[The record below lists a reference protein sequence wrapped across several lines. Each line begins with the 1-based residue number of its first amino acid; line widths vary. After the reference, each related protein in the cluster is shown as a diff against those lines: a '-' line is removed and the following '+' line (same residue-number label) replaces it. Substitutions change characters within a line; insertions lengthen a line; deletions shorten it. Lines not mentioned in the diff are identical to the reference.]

1 MSKKERIRLL
11 IGVIV
16 MILLFCAI
24 ASIGWTQD
32 EFIITYYYGFD
43 GKYETD
49 TVKKGFQRNPLEPG
63 RFGYLFDGW
72 YYLDREGNEVL
83 FDFES
88 ERVTSNL
95 ELTAHWKPAETEM
108 RLYYHVYEDYV
119 FEETVHLDPVIVKYG
134 EEYDLPTVDLDGLYF
149 VGWQS
154 LYGRKIYASG
164 VWTLPVA
171 EMPLEGRF
179 SKFKPGTTYYLGKY
193 EQDNYEQNGKEKIEW
208 IPIDKKDGKYLL
220 VSKYSLDAKSLHQAD
235 KGFPYISWAE
245 CDLREWLNTEF
256 YDTVFTDDEKLLI
269 QDSYDAELGTTDK
282 VFLLSLEEKK
292 LLIGF
297 DEYGA
302 GTQYALA
309 AGLDAT
315 SHMADGYSRWLTRS
329 CDDGKNWGTSGGSSQ
344 ISISPVEILGL
355 RPAIW
360 IDAEKL
366 FKKN

>member
-1 MSKKERIRLL
+1 MTKKERIRLL
-11 IGVIV
+11 IGVGV
-16 MILLFCAI
+16 MAVIFIAV

-32 EFIITYYYGFD
+32 EYLITYYYGFD
-43 GKYETD
+43 GKYETQ
-49 TVKKGFQRNPLEPG
+49 TVKKGYQKKPLEPG
-63 RFGYLFDGW
+63 RYGHVFDGW
-72 YYLDREGNEVL
+72 YYFDREGNEVL
-83 FDFES
+83 FDFET
-88 ERVTSNL
+88 ERVTRNL
-95 ELTAHWKPAETEM
+95 ELTAHWKPFETEI
-108 RLYYHVYEDYV
+108 RLYYHI
-119 FEETVHLDPVIVKYG
+119 FENYAFKETVHLDPVIVKYG

-171 EMPLEGRF
+171 EMPLKGRF

-220 VSKYSLDAKSLHQAD
+220 VSKYSLDAKSLHKAD

-245 CDLREWLNTEF
+245 CDLRKWLNTEF
-256 YDTVFTDDEKLLI
+256 YDTVFTDEEKLLI

-282 VFLLSLEEKK
+282 VFLLSLEEAKF
-292 LLIGF
+292 LIGF

-302 GTQYALA
+302 GTPYALA
-309 AGLDAT
+309 SGLDTATAT
-315 SHMADGYSRWLTRS
+315 SDGYSLWLTRS
-329 CDDGKNWGTSGGSSQ
+329 CDEGKNWASSGGGTTGSAAPIQ
-344 ISISPVEILGL
+344 IHGL

-366 FKKN
+366 KAR